1 MRTLI
6 DLPDPQ
12 VRALAALCDKVN
24 KSRASIVREAI
35 AEYLAKY
42 QRGPGEEAFG
52 LWTANAPDGIDF
64 QRDARAE
71 W

>member
-1 MRTLI
+1 MRALI
-6 DLPDPQ
+6 DIPDTQ
-12 VRALAALCDKVN
+12 VRALAALCEKVN
-24 KSRASIVREAI
+24 QPRAAIVRDAI

-42 QRGPGEEAFG
+42 QRAPGEEAFG

-64 QRDARAE
+64 QRNVRAE